1 MNYLA
6 IIMGITTSV
15 SSAIEITSDHVGNVF
30 TDKESVEF
38 QIRVT
43 SDANLSVTDFGGSEI
58 FNAELAAGEST
69 IEVGRLSRN
78 HYTIKVHS
86 EDEVEE
92 ARFGVIPSMDD
103 RPQVEDSCIA
113 SDLATSWLV
122 EPEQFDSLAT
132 LAKLSGLV
140 WIRDRMRWG
149 EIETQRGEWAERTRY
164 DDAADIHIKHGLK
177 VYQVFHNTPAWA
189 QEETE
194 SHSFPDDLRDAFN
207 FAAGTARRFAEN
219 VIAWEVWNEPDISV
233 FSSELGDSYSALLK
247 TMYLGYK
254 SVDPDLPVLL
264 CSFAMPPSR
273 FTELVFQN
281 DINDYF
287 DIYNYHIYGG
297 WEAHA
302 DRALKHIEV
311 MRRHGAERKP
321 IWLTEAGRP
330 ITREPGLVELTPEQ
344 GRDVANFLP
353 KAIVSSLS
361 AGVDKYFWFIMPY
374 YRERDK
380 MLFGLLRED
389 MTPTAGY
396 CSLSACIYALGKAE
410 YIGRLDVD
418 GIHVHAFIR
427 DDDST
432 AVAFWTDGEEKVLKV
447 NTDAEEAVLVGLLG
461 AEQEVAVS
469 GGVLEAKAST
479 SVNYLILPVGSLSD
493 VLLVDYIG
501 EEPEINA
508 YDPENVSHVVL
519 RLQFPRELREKKSE
533 TYMLP
538 GNSPTKVSIE
548 IYNFGENE
556 FSGKLKFHLPEGY
569 QGMLDDEE
577 INIGPMERIIRK
589 LKLLPGAESDSGP
602 EEIRV
607 DLTDTSGRI
616 KTFILAWI
624 ATGTS

>member
-1 MNYLA
+1 
-6 IIMGITTSV
+6 
-15 SSAIEITSDHVGNVF
+15 
-30 TDKESVEF
+30 
-38 QIRVT
+38 
-43 SDANLSVTDFGGSEI
+43 
-58 FNAELAAGEST
+58 
-69 IEVGRLSRN
+69 
-78 HYTIKVHS
+78 
-86 EDEVEE
+86 
-92 ARFGVIPSMDD
+92 
-103 RPQVEDSCIA
+103 
-113 SDLATSWLV
+113 V
-122 EPEQFDSLAT
+122 EPEQFDDLAT
-132 LAKLSGLV
+132 LTKLSGLV

-189 QEETE
+189 QEEAE

-219 VIAWEVWNEPDISV
+219 VVAWEVWNEPDISV

-311 MRRHGAERKP
+311 MRRYGAERKP

-330 ITREPGLVELTPEQ
+330 ITREPGLVELTTEQ

-396 CSLSACIYALGKAE
+396 CSLSACTYALGKAE

-432 AVAFWTDGEEKVLKV
+432 AVAFWTDGEEKALKV

-461 AEQEVAVS
+461 AEQKVAVS
-469 GGVLEAKAST
+469 DGVLEVKAST

-493 VLLVDYIG
+493 MPVVDYIG

-508 YDPENVSHVVL
+508 YDPENVFHVVL
-519 RLQFPRELREKKSE
+519 RLQFPRELRDKKSE

-556 FSGKLKFHLPEGY
+556 FSGKLKLHLPEGY
-569 QGMLDDEE
+569 QGMLDDED
-577 INIGPMERIIRK
+577 INIGPMGRIIRK
-589 LKLLPGAESDSGP
+589 LELLPSAEADSGT

-607 DLTDTSGRI
+607 DLTDTSGGI
-616 KTFILAWI
+616 GTFILAWI